1 MLKGYYQSSKQHYN
15 FSTFQHYNNG
25 MQNGRLII
33 FSAPSGAGKTTI
45 VQHLLSKIPGLEF
58 SISATTRKPRGDEK
72 NGKDYYFISKEEFL
86 HRIATK
92 QFVEFEEVYTG
103 TFYGTLRTEI
113 ERIWQNGNAVIFD
126 IDVEGGLHLKRKYDG
141 QALAIF
147 VQPPSLEVLI
157 ERLTGRGTD
166 SAEKLQERF
175 IKAEKELK
183 YAPQFDIILKNYDL
197 ETACK
202 EAEKLV
208 KDFISPPAP

>member
-1 MLKGYYQSSKQHYN
+1 MTKEGKLV
-15 FSTFQHYNNG
+15 
-25 MQNGRLII
+25 I

-45 VQHLLSKIPGLEF
+45 VHHLLSKMPELEF
-58 SISATTRKPRGDEK
+58 SISATTRECRGDEVHE
-72 NGKDYYFISKEEFL
+72 KDYYFISKEEFL
-86 HRIATK
+86 HRIAKK
-92 QFVEFEEVYTG
+92 QFVEFEEVYSG

-113 ERIWQNGNAVIFD
+113 ERIWQKGKTVIFD
-126 IDVEGGLHLKRKYDG
+126 IDVEGGMHLKRKYDG

-166 SAEKLQERF
+166 SEEKLKERF
-175 IKAEKELK
+175 AKAEKELK

-202 EAEKLV
+202 EAEEMV
-208 KDFISPPAP
+208 RNFINSPVL